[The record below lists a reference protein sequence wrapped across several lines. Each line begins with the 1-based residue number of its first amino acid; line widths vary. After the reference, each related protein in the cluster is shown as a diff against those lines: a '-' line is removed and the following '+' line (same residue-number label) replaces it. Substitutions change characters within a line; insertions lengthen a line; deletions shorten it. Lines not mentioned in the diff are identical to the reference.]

1 MSSALFFGQI
11 IIGPAGSGKSTYC
24 KMVQEHGEIFRR
36 NFLVVNLDPAAEI
49 FDYRCDIDIRDLVT
63 VDDVKEE
70 MQLGPNGA
78 LVYCLEYLLENI
90 DWLMDQLG
98 DLNTEDYVLF
108 DCPGQIELFSHLDIM
123 TRIINMLQKTGFA
136 LCSIYVIDSTF
147 INEEAKF
154 ISGIL
159 VTLATMMNLGLPHL
173 SVLSKC
179 DLVMDK
185 KFLNRYIKHMD
196 EIDLVKE
203 EFPSHF
209 SEKYLELTRSI
220 KSVIDDYNMVS
231 LMPLDITDEETIK
244 DIILQTDMILQYDE
258 YTGPNDKIYDDID
271 KMNEMQ
277 E

>member
-1 MSSALFFGQI
+1 
-11 IIGPAGSGKSTYC
+11 
-24 KMVQEHGEIFRR
+24 
-36 NFLVVNLDPAAEI
+36 
-49 FDYRCDIDIRDLVT
+49 

-90 DWLMDQLG
+90 GWLIDQLG

-108 DCPGQIELFSHLDIM
+108 DCPGQIELFSHLDVM

-185 KFLNRYIKHMD
+185 KLLSRFLKNKV
-196 EIDLVKE
+196 DLNKE

-209 SEKYLELTRSI
+209 SEKYLELTKSI
-220 KSVIDDYNMVS
+220 KSVVDDYNMVA
-231 LMPLDITDEETIK
+231 LIPMDITDEETMK
-244 DIILQTDMILQYDE
+244 DILVQADMILQYDE

-271 KMNEMQ
+271 RMNEMAD
-277 E
+277 